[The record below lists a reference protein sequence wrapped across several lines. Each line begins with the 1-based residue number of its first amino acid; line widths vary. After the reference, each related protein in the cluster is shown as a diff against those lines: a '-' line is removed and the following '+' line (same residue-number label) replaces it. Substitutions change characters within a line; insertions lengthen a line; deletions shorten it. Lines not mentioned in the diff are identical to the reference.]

1 MLTSALNIKE
11 NYRHDKTVIDA
22 LSCQESNFRY
32 IHNIHGRA
40 NVPWPKL
47 KKYMIHKTHLLF
59 SILHR
64 LENAHSK
71 RSVHKN
77 LAALNHTHPA

>member
-32 IHNIHGRA
+32 IHNIHGCA

-47 KKYMIHKTHLLF
+47 KKYINDTQNPSSFFHAA
-59 SILHR
+59 SSR
-64 LENAHSK
+64 E
-71 RSVHKN
+71 RS
-77 LAALNHTHPA
+77 L